1 MVFKRRD
8 PRTYSQMARDFVYPK
23 GGFRRAI
30 HYVLHRM
37 RRLPDQPHRI
47 ARGIFAGTF
56 VNFPP
61 VYGVQM
67 LSAAALAW
75 VLRGNIIAALLATFL
90 SNPLTTPFIA
100 MGSLKLGHWMLGIEA
115 PMTFMS
121 VYAAFTDAGGQL
133 WHNFRAAFTDDVAQ
147 WDKLIDFFWF
157 IFWPYTI
164 GAIIPGLVLTAFYV
178 GYVLIVTLDEPVETS
193 GPKPRR
199 TAGWTA
205 VPVAAEVIR
214 RTAPVLGLRPI
225 ESLEGITL
233 VNN

>member
-164 GAIIPGLVLTAFYV
+164 GAIIPGLVASFIAYYLSLP
-178 GYVLIVTLDEPVETS
+178 LIHAYQKLRSARLREKSEKRKALKARLASVAK
-193 GPKPRR
+193 GI
-199 TAGWTA
+199 
-205 VPVAAEVIR
+205 VPTRENGDDDPPGAA
-214 RTAPVLGLRPI
+214 
-225 ESLEGITL
+225 
-233 VNN
+233 